1 VTDRPSTVRG
11 RIRALPLTPEQLDQ
25 PLMRRLFAYWEKAR
39 GPHRW
44 MRQADLR
51 PEEFAFAMP
60 YIALIE
66 RPPAEGPGLRIRLVG
81 EEIRN
86 EAVGYIRD
94 RLIEEIEP
102 AWYRE
107 HLIQRYRAV
116 FVSGEPSFEAIHV
129 VYDVRNYYYHRMI
142 LPLTVAETQVDIVV
156 VCTIYTEPH
165 TRFLNPED
173 HLG

>member
-1 VTDRPSTVRG
+1 MADNPATVRG
-11 RIRALPLTPEQLDQ
+11 RIRALALTAEQLEQ
-25 PLMRRLFAYWEKAR
+25 PLLRRLLTYWETAR
-39 GPHRW
+39 SDKRW
-44 MRQADLR
+44 MRHGDLR

-60 YIALIE
+60 YIALID
-66 RPPAEGPGLRIRLVG
+66 RPPPQGRGLRIRLVG

-86 EAVGYIRD
+86 EAVGYLRG

-116 FVSGEPSFEAIHV
+116 FESGEVGIEAVHV
-129 VYDVRNYYYHRMI
+129 VYDVRNYYYHRVI
-142 LPLTVAETQVDIVV
+142 LPLTIAGDQVDIVMV
-156 VCTIYTEPH
+156 ATIYTEPH
-165 TRFLNPED
+165 ARFLNPED